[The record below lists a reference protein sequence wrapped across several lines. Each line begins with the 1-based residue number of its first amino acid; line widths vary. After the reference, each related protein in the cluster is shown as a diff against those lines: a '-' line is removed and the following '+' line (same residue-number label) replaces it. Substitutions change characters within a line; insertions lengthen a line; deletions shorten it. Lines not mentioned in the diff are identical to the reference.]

1 MHSPSLRK
9 IVPNSFLA
17 AAGICFLFGTAV
29 TVCDVVLRAIAG
41 TNVPGAIELT
51 SLSIGLGALLS
62 MPVCYAKQGHV
73 SAKLL
78 SELAPA
84 RFARPFGLL
93 GSVVSLGFA
102 GLILWAVGQNA
113 LAKAGSP
120 ETTPD
125 LGFPI
130 PIALTV
136 VTLALLAAFLA
147 AMAGVWFVVR
157 NEKA

>member
-1 MHSPSLRK
+1 MHSPSFTK
-9 IVPNSFLA
+9 IVQNSFLA

-29 TVCDVVLRAIAG
+29 TVSDVVLRAIAG
-41 TNVPGAIELT
+41 ANVPGAIELT

-62 MPVCYAKQGHV
+62 MPVCYAQQGHV

-84 RFARPFGLL
+84 RFTRPFGLL

-102 GLILWAVGQNA
+102 GLLLWAVGQNA

-157 NEKA
+157 NKKA